1 MAADKHTIKIVDK
14 DGNQSEVTLPGFALD
29 MTQERL
35 IKSVQALAKMN
46 PKAAKAYEDLIDA
59 TRETVTSN
67 KKSSTQQKKDT
78 KALQDA
84 VENASDKQ
92 VTALRQ
98 FQTNFAD
105 RVGKDMRDTF
115 VTGGN
120 ILTAAIKT
128 ATVGL
133 AAGAGLLYKTFM
145 DTSDAFRQLAQAGL
159 GGAGAS
165 GTEAQDAVRSLALLG
180 MSASEAA
187 SLLTSFGQASTM
199 LGKANFSKFVSGVAS
214 AGSFA
219 ADLGLT
225 LEEAAEYAAEE
236 IDIRQRALMGRVML
250 DGQQSQSVMDAIR
263 QTQLLAGIM
272 GKSMKDINQDKKEF
286 VDNNAN
292 IASILNQM
300 PEKYRAGFMEQMST
314 FGGASKQLGDNAG
327 KLLQSIVN
335 AAMLQTPIQDANLQQ
350 LASIGTGG
358 SELIRLAEDLNKVLY
373 NTNQFTAEQ
382 QQAVIRRFSQIIST
396 FNAEEQ
402 QILSTLYGSGNAA
415 AELFINSS
423 VDISKFSKSV
433 LASYNKTT
441 QALDPLVTSSTRVQN
456 ALSQISG
463 AFEAFKIQIMGG
475 LAGPITAFT
484 QAFTD
489 TRTLTEKE
497 IDNKIKAI
505 NEDKKLND
513 DEKKARIEDLTKAKA
528 AANKAMAEDIKK
540 INDNKELSA
549 EEKQARIEKLYQ
561 EQRGRTIIQAFQEGL
576 TGIADTFVKVFFGG
590 KGLNAGAAEFSRIL
604 QEQLIPWV
612 DETAKGIK
620 TYLEALGGR
629 EGGDTFVGKLKLMAT
644 DLVTGAIKI
653 IISATKA
660 AIVELWQNP
669 AVKGA
674 IIDGIAL
681 LFGAALVKSA
691 LASAVT
697 GLFKWVAT
705 GTVASA
711 ATSAGTAGAGG
722 LLAATTGAFAASRAT
737 GSGRLAAGAQALK
750 AIPGAGLA
758 GRAITGGSLLTSG
771 LMVGKD
777 AFDVGRSLATGEQ
790 VKGGDVGGV
799 IGGVLGGGL
808 GFLAGGPV
816 GAALGAAAGNWL
828 GEKGGELFDSLF
840 GRDKA
845 EQAGTEVVEKTKE
858 QLLQENGMMA
868 MAMDP
873 VHIKAV
879 GTALKDF
886 NNVSVANISK
896 GLETFNPKLQEMFE
910 VIQAVKAV
918 FVDVVNKRLE
928 HLLNNITG
936 LNLEGLKLPV
946 TIDYLNKLASTITAM
961 PIETIQ
967 KLAVAM
973 SSLTVALRDFT
984 SLTTSNIFSRGMDFF
999 TQKQDDTAKI
1009 AKSINDF
1016 ADDIDSEKVLKA
1028 AEAIL
1033 AFNAGVAGYAAVP
1046 SEPKRSSAAGDKAT
1060 AEQVNS
1066 TAKVGYNNP
1075 YEKLKGIEAELVSL
1089 NEKFSRDGV
1098 VTKALDNLRG
1108 IKSNTGKPDEL
1119 KTGQ

>member
-35 IKSVQALAKMN
+35 IKSVQALGKMN
-46 PKAAKAYEDLIDA
+46 PKTAKAYEDLIDA

-67 KKSSTQQKKDT
+67 KKTSTQQKKDA

-92 VTALRQ
+92 VSALRQ

-165 GTEAQDAVRSLALLG
+165 GTEAQDAVKSLTLLG

-292 IASILNQM
+292 IASVLNQM
-300 PEKYRAGFMEQMST
+300 PEKYRAGFIEQMST

-373 NTNQFTAEQ
+373 STNQFTAEQ

-441 QALDPLVTSSTRVQN
+441 KALDPMVTTAAQVQN
-456 ALSQISG
+456 ALSLVSG
-463 AFEAFKIQIMGG
+463 AFETFKIQILGG
-475 LAGPITAFT
+475 LANPITAFT
-484 QAFTD
+484 KAFTT
-489 TRTLTEKE
+489 TRALTKQE
-497 IDNKIKAI
+497 IDEKITAI
-505 NEDKKLND
+505 NQNKELTA
-513 DEKKARIEDLTKAKA
+513 DEKKAKIAQLAKA
-528 AANKAMAEDIKK
+528 SAIADKALDAD
-540 INDNKELSA
+540 
-549 EEKQARIEKLYQ
+549 
-561 EQRGRTIIQAFQEGL
+561 QRGITIIEAFQRGL

-590 KGLNAGAAEFSRIL
+590 KGINAGAAEFSRIL

-612 DETAKGIK
+612 DETAQSIK
-620 TYLEALGGR
+620 TYLEELGGR
-629 EGGDTFVGKLKLMAT
+629 EGGETFVGKLKLMAT
-644 DLVTGAIKI
+644 DLVTGAIKLI
-653 IISATKA
+653 LSATKA
-660 AIVELWQNP
+660 AIVELWQSP
-669 AVKGA
+669 EIKGA

-691 LASAVT
+691 LASAVS
-697 GLFKWVAT
+697 GLFKWVAR

-711 ATSAGTAGAGG
+711 ATTAATGAGTAGAGG
-722 LLAATTGAFAASRAT
+722 LLAATTGAFAASRAA

-750 AIPGAGLA
+750 AIPGSGLA
-758 GRAITGGSLLTSG
+758 GRALTGASGIGAG

-777 AFDVGRSLATGEQ
+777 AFDVGRSLATGDK
-790 VKGGDVGGV
+790 VKGEDVGGIV
-799 IGGVLGGGL
+799 GGVVGGAIGL
-808 GFLAGGPV
+808 LGGPV
-816 GAALGAAAGNWL
+816 GVAIGASLGNMAGNWI
-828 GEKGGELFDSLF
+828 GSFFDDDEAKAGGAEVA
-840 GRDKA
+840 KA
-845 EQAGTEVVEKTKE
+845 TKE
-858 QLLQENGMMA
+858 QLLQQEGLAA

-886 NNVSVANISK
+886 NNVSVDKISA
-896 GLETFNPKLQEMFE
+896 GLETFNPKLQQMFE
-910 VIQAVKAV
+910 VIQSVKAA

-961 PIETIQ
+961 PIDTIQ

-1046 SEPKRSSAAGDKAT
+1046 NEPKRSSAAGDKA
-1060 AEQVNS
+1060 AADQVNS

-1075 YEKLKGIEAELVSL
+1075 YEKLRAIEAELVQL
-1089 NEKFSRDGV
+1089 NEKFSEGGA
-1098 VTKALDNLRG
+1098 VTKALKG
-1108 IKSNTGKPDEL
+1108 IKTNTAKPDDL
-1119 KTGQ
+1119 KTP

>member
-35 IKSVQALAKMN
+35 IKSVQALGKLN
-46 PKAAKAYEDLIDA
+46 PKTAKAYEDLIDA

-67 KKSSTQQKKDT
+67 KKTSTQQKKDA

-92 VTALRQ
+92 VSALRQ

-165 GTEAQDAVRSLALLG
+165 GTEAQDAVKSLTLLG

-292 IASILNQM
+292 IASVLNQM
-300 PEKYRAGFMEQMST
+300 PEKYRAGFIEQMST

-373 NTNQFTAEQ
+373 STNQFTAEQ

-441 QALDPLVTSSTRVQN
+441 KALDPMVTTAAQVQN
-456 ALSQISG
+456 ALSLVSG
-463 AFEAFKIQIMGG
+463 AFETFKIQILGG
-475 LAGPITAFT
+475 LANPITAFT
-484 QAFTD
+484 KAFTT
-489 TRTLTEKE
+489 TRALTKQE
-497 IDNKIKAI
+497 IDEKITAI
-505 NEDKKLND
+505 NQNKELTA
-513 DEKKARIEDLTKAKA
+513 DEKKAKIAQLAKA
-528 AANKAMAEDIKK
+528 SAIADKALDAD
-540 INDNKELSA
+540 
-549 EEKQARIEKLYQ
+549 
-561 EQRGRTIIQAFQEGL
+561 QRGITIIEAFQRGL

-590 KGLNAGAAEFSRIL
+590 KGINAGAAEFSRIL

-612 DETAKGIK
+612 DETAQSIK
-620 TYLEALGGR
+620 TYLEELGGR
-629 EGGDTFVGKLKLMAT
+629 EGGETFVGKLKLMAT
-644 DLVTGAIKI
+644 DLVTGAIKLI
-653 IISATKA
+653 LSATKA
-660 AIVELWQNP
+660 AIVELWQSP
-669 AVKGA
+669 EIKGA

-691 LASAVT
+691 LASAVS
-697 GLFKWVAT
+697 GLFKWVAR

-711 ATSAGTAGAGG
+711 ATTAATGAGTAGAGG
-722 LLAATTGAFAASRAT
+722 LLAATTGAFAASRAA

-750 AIPGAGLA
+750 AIPGSGLA
-758 GRAITGGSLLTSG
+758 GRALTGASGIGAG

-777 AFDVGRSLATGEQ
+777 AFDVGRSLATGDK
-790 VKGGDVGGV
+790 VKGEDVGGIV
-799 IGGVLGGGL
+799 GGVVGGAIGL
-808 GFLAGGPV
+808 LGGPV
-816 GAALGAAAGNWL
+816 GVAIGASLGNMAGNWI
-828 GEKGGELFDSLF
+828 GSFFDDDEAKAGGAEVA
-840 GRDKA
+840 KA
-845 EQAGTEVVEKTKE
+845 TKE
-858 QLLQENGMMA
+858 QLLQQEGLAA

-886 NNVSVANISK
+886 NNVSVDKISA
-896 GLETFNPKLQEMFE
+896 GLETFNPKLQQMFE
-910 VIQAVKAV
+910 VIQSVKAA

-961 PIETIQ
+961 PIDTIQ

-1046 SEPKRSSAAGDKAT
+1046 NEPKRSSAAGDKA
-1060 AEQVNS
+1060 AADQVNS

-1075 YEKLKGIEAELVSL
+1075 YEKLRAIEAELVQL
-1089 NEKFSRDGV
+1089 NEKFSEGGA
-1098 VTKALDNLRG
+1098 VTKALKG
-1108 IKSNTGKPDEL
+1108 IKTNTAKPDDL
-1119 KTGQ
+1119 KTP

>member
-35 IKSVQALAKMN
+35 IKSVQALGKMN

-67 KKSSTQQKKDT
+67 KKTSTQQKKDA

-92 VTALRQ
+92 VSALRQ

-292 IASILNQM
+292 IASVLNQM
-300 PEKYRAGFMEQMST
+300 PEKYRAGFIEQMST

-373 NTNQFTAEQ
+373 STNQFTADQ

-561 EQRGRTIIQAFQEGL
+561 EQRGRTVIQAFQEGL

-590 KGLNAGAAEFSRIL
+590 KGLNAGAEEFSKLL
-604 QEQLIPWV
+604 QEKLIPWV

-620 TYLEALGGR
+620 KYLEALGGR
-629 EGGDTFVGKLKLMAT
+629 EGGETFVGKLKLMAT

-653 IISATKA
+653 LISATKA
-660 AIVELWQNP
+660 AIVELWKTP
-669 AVKGA
+669 EVRGA
-674 IIDGIAL
+674 IIDGIGL
-681 LFGAALVKSA
+681 LFTAALVKSA
-691 LASAVT
+691 LASAIT
-697 GLFKWVAT
+697 GLFTRAIAPIAT
-705 GTVASA
+705 TA
-711 ATSAGTAGAGG
+711 AAGTSGTAAAGAGATLTGAAAAAYRARQG
-722 LLAATTGAFAASRAT
+722 LQTTGQAVTSIVKGGAPLAT
-737 GSGRLAAGAQALK
+737 RAAGL
-750 AIPGAGLA
+750 GVVG
-758 GRAITGGSLLTSG
+758 SG

-777 AFDVGRSLATGEQ
+777 AFDVGRSLATGDK
-790 VKGGDVGGV
+790 VKGEDVGGV
-799 IGGVLGGGL
+799 VGGVVGGAIGL
-808 GFLAGGPV
+808 LGGPV
-816 GAALGAAAGNWL
+816 GVAIGASLGNMAGNWI
-828 GEKGGELFDSLF
+828 GSFFDDDEAKAGGAEVA
-840 GRDKA
+840 KA
-845 EQAGTEVVEKTKE
+845 TKE
-858 QLLQENGMMA
+858 QLLQQEGIAA

-910 VIQAVKAV
+910 VIQSVKAA

-961 PIETIQ
+961 PIDTIQ

-1046 SEPKRSSAAGDKAT
+1046 NEPKRSSAAGDKA
-1060 AEQVNS
+1060 AADQVNS
-1066 TAKVGYNNP
+1066 TTKVGYNNP
-1075 YEKLKGIEAELVSL
+1075 YEKLRAIEAELVQL
-1089 NEKFSRDGV
+1089 NEKFSEGGA
-1098 VTKALDNLRG
+1098 VTKALRG
-1108 IKSNTGKPDEL
+1108 IKTNTGKPDEN